1 MLDINVLENMFE
13 AGPPL
18 EEGEEHWRCDIKAKI
33 RLMNAR
39 NCQLHGH
46 FQRTRKSQLYTMTLV
61 QQLELDS
68 LPIVDN
74 EQDQIDMLIALQS
87 KHRAEVID
95 MYQQHQALYEK
106 LSAYYDE
113 WA

>member
-1 MLDINVLENMFE
+1 MLDINVLENVFE
-13 AGPPL
+13 AGPPESEL
-18 EEGEEHWRCDIKAKI
+18 FGSCFKQSND
-33 RLMNAR
+33 
-39 NCQLHGH
+39 Q
-46 FQRTRKSQLYTMTLV
+46 FQRVRKSQLHTMTLI
-61 QQLELDS
+61 QQLEMDD